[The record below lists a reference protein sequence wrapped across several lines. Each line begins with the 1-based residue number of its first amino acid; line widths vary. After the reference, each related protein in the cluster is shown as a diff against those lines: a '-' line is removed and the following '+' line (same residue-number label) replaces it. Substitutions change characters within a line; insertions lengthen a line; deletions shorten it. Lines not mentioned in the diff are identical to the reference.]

1 MCVIVS
7 QDAKLYVLTQ
17 PWDIELFHLTKS
29 LSHIFQK
36 KSSVSMLHFIFLK
49 KRSFSYIYTINH
61 QIKIKY
67 LYLSINIFLAK
78 YLISFISFTHF
89 I

>member
-29 LSHIFQK
+29 LSHFFEK
-36 KSSVSMLHFIFLK
+36 KVFFLYLYYKSSDQNQILIFI
-49 KRSFSYIYTINH
+49 Y
-61 QIKIKY
+61 
-67 LYLSINIFLAK
+67 
-78 YLISFISFTHF
+78 
-89 I
+89 

>member
-36 KSSVSMLHFIFLK
+36 KSSVSMLHFIFFEK
-49 KRSFSYIYTINH
+49 KVFFL
-61 QIKIKY
+61 Y
-67 LYLSINIFLAK
+67 LYYKSSDQNQILIFI
-78 YLISFISFTHF
+78 Y
-89 I
+89 

>member
-36 KSSVSMLHFIFLK
+36 KSSVSMLHLIFLK
-49 KRSFSYIYTINH
+49 KGLFP
-61 QIKIKY
+61 
-67 LYLSINIFLAK
+67 IFIL
-78 YLISFISFTHF
+78 
-89 I
+89 

>member
-36 KSSVSMLHFIFLK
+36 KSGVSMLHLIFFEKTGLFPIFIL
-49 KRSFSYIYTINH
+49 
-61 QIKIKY
+61 
-67 LYLSINIFLAK
+67 
-78 YLISFISFTHF
+78 
-89 I
+89 

>member
-36 KSSVSMLHFIFLK
+36 KSSVSMLHLIFFEK
-49 KRSFSYIYTINH
+49 KVFFL
-61 QIKIKY
+61 Y
-67 LYLSINIFLAK
+67 LYYKSSDQNQILIFI
-78 YLISFISFTHF
+78 Y
-89 I
+89 

>member
-36 KSSVSMLHFIFLK
+36 KIKCKYVTLDFFEKTGLFPIFIL
-49 KRSFSYIYTINH
+49 
-61 QIKIKY
+61 
-67 LYLSINIFLAK
+67 
-78 YLISFISFTHF
+78 
-89 I
+89 

>member
-36 KSSVSMLHFIFLK
+36 KSSVSMLHLIFLK
-49 KRSFSYIYTINH
+49 KQVFFL
-61 QIKIKY
+61 Y
-67 LYLSINIFLAK
+67 LYYKSPDQNQILIFI
-78 YLISFISFTHF
+78 Y
-89 I
+89 